1 MSPIEFK
8 EIWMRDDSEKWI
20 EFPSEQVEKSNL
32 NNETKGFLK
41 VGLPEDSAPFLS
53 FGLRSYDWEFNTIQ
67 GYYDDY
73 DLNEKAKNYWIFGSD
88 GSGNPI
94 CIDSSDN
101 DKLILLD
108 HEQDFEIIQTMNKN
122 ISELASSM
130 LLFRNFIE
138 KVNSELGKDGFFDS
152 KFTEN
157 HLVELENG
165 FKKLN
170 PDYYIQSSF
179 WDSEIENLRAEIE

>member
-1 MSPIEFK
+1 MNPIEFK
-8 EIWMRDDSEKWI
+8 EIWIQDDSVKWT

-32 NNETKGFLK
+32 NNETKEFLK
-41 VGLPEDSAPFLS
+41 VGFPEDSAPFLS
-53 FGLRSYDWEFNTIQ
+53 FGLRSYDWGFNTIQ

-73 DLNEKAKNYWIFGSD
+73 DLNEKTKNYWIFCSD

-138 KVNSELGKDGFFDS
+138 KVNSELGKDVFFTQNS
-152 KFTEN
+152 LK
-157 HLVELENG
+157 
-165 FKKLN
+165 
-170 PDYYIQSSF
+170 I
-179 WDSEIENLRAEIE
+179 I